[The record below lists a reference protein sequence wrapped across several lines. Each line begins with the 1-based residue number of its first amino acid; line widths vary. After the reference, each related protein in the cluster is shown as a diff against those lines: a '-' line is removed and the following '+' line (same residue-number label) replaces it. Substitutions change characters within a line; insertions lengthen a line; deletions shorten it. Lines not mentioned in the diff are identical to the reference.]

1 MKGYL
6 SCFLFFC
13 FMVSNSKL
21 SNLCNKI
28 GLIFPV
34 FFDAQMEK
42 IFFQIVESRAFYM
55 EELRNN
61 TASSGTIT
69 KEPGFF

>member
-28 GLIFPV
+28 GLIF
-34 FFDAQMEK
+34 FDSQMEK
-42 IFFQIVESRAFYM
+42 IFFQIVENRAFYM